1 MERLGMRG
9 RIIIDGKIVLRTGLH
24 IGAGDKGIKIGG
36 TDKTVIKN
44 PLDERPYIPG
54 SSLKGKMRSLLEK
67 AYNKELNQNIG
78 TQKNPIRVHQC
89 FQVEKEKVC
98 EICRVFG
105 LPGQAEGSTPT
116 RLIIRDAPLD
126 EDSAKKLEKA
136 HNEGQ
141 LDYKFTELKSEN
153 AIDRITSAANP
164 REFERVP
171 AGAEFA
177 FEALYT
183 VFDEKD
189 IKNFEF
195 MIQGM
200 RLLEDDYLGG
210 HGSRGYGKVEF
221 KDLKLFWSTT
231 KDYEEGRPRTNLIA
245 KAGSLGELRLE
256 DVVKKLREA

>member
-1 MERLGMRG
+1 MNDIGMKG
-9 RIIIDGKIVLRTGLH
+9 RIALEATIILKTGLH
-24 IGAGDKGIKIGG
+24 IGAGEKGIKIGG
-36 TDKTVIKN
+36 TDKSVVRN

-67 AYNKELNQNIG
+67 AGNKPLVQLG
-78 TQKNPIRVHQC
+78 PVRMHQC
-89 FQVEKEKVC
+89 KTEEVEKVC
-98 EICRVFG
+98 ELCRIFG
-105 LPGQAEGSTPT
+105 LPSEIKAATPT
-116 RLIIRDAPLD
+116 RLVIRDAFLTNK
-126 EDSAKKLEKA
+126 SAEELKKAKE
-136 HNEGQ
+136 EGKTDF
-141 LDYKFTELKSEN
+141 LYTEIKSEN

-171 AGAEFA
+171 AGAEFG
-177 FEALYT
+177 FEAIYT
-183 VFDEKD
+183 IYENAD
-189 IKNFEF
+189 IENFKIVLE
-195 MIQGM
+195 GM